1 MRSAEPDASQPA
13 PLPQTSV
20 LIVDDSIVAR
30 SILERIIDQSLH
42 FNVVGSVPS
51 AADALDMLAHI
62 KPEIIVLDIEMPG
75 MNGLA
80 ALPLIL
86 RSSPKSRVLILSA
99 SAQEGGPAALEALAR
114 GAADTLVKPGRGTI
128 AGNFSDLLLDRLL
141 QLALIERAPPA
152 CAEVEQIAS
161 PPPPVEHRSAIAAI
175 GIGASTGG
183 IMAINGFFG
192 ALPDTMTKPIFI
204 TQHLPES
211 FIPFFAEQLQRLTH
225 REVVVAADGMA
236 VRDGLV
242 ALAPGDGHIRFAHR
256 GKQIFLRIDR
266 SAAASGAMPSVDPMM
281 EALATTYGSAACG
294 IMFSGMGRDG
304 VEGAR
309 LLRRTGGLMLAQDP
323 ESCVVWGMPG
333 AVADAGLAH
342 AIQNPMAIAATIT
355 RLAEGALL

>member
-1 MRSAEPDASQPA
+1 MRSAQPDAPQPA

-128 AGNFSDLLLDRLL
+128 AGNFSNLLLDRLL
-141 QLALIERAPPA
+141 QLALIERELSPQL
-152 CAEVEQIAS
+152 EVEPAA
-161 PPPPVEHRSAIAAI
+161 PLPPVEHRSAIAAI

-266 SAAASGAMPSVDPMM
+266 SAAPSGATPSVDPMM
-281 EALATTYGSAACG
+281 EALATAYGSAACG

-309 LLRRTGGLMLAQDP
+309 LLRRAGGLMLAQDP